1 MDISEK
7 YKKLTSIEHILK
19 RSGMYIGSVEEIE
32 TNMWI
37 NDNDNNNK
45 IINKEIKYSPGLYK
59 IFDEIIVNAY
69 DQTIR
74 DKTVTQIKV
83 NFDII
88 NNKITVFNN
97 GMGID
102 VVIHPKEK
110 IYVPELIFSHLRTS
124 TSFSDNASE
133 TGGTYGYGA
142 KLTAIFSTFFEV
154 EIGDPVNKKKFTQ
167 HYKNNL
173 SFRSKPKV
181 ALYNKKDGY
190 VNITFQPDLK
200 YFKMD
205 KLTNDTINLMK
216 RRVYD
221 IASLVRPNV
230 KVYLDEQLIITNTF
244 EKYVGLYTTSDQIKQ
259 YCDNNKWKII
269 ITPSDGNY
277 KQMSFVNGVN
287 TKNGGKHV
295 EYVMNRI
302 IKGIKEIIEHKYK
315 TTKIKTQFIKD
326 NIWLFLSCVIE
337 NPTFSSQSKDE
348 LTTTINKIGNINDTC
363 DIDNNFIKKI
373 FTKLNFDTLITQQ
386 IKYIQSHEIKELD
399 KKSKKKLI
407 GIKKLYDANY
417 AGTKKSLD
425 CTLILTE
432 GDSAKTMAIS
442 GTSAIKNGNN
452 IYGVFPL
459 KGKLLNVREATHS
472 QLINNEEFKN
482 LKQII
487 GLQLNKE
494 YTENN
499 IHELRYGSILLM
511 MDADVDGSHIKG
523 LFINMIHYYWP
534 SLLKIKG
541 FIKMFITPIVKVSY
555 KNDVLSFF
563 NLSDYNNWKKKN
575 DYVKWNIKY
584 YKGLGSNTSTE
595 AKEYFLNLHKH
606 VIEFNWTEN
615 NDDSILL
622 AFSKS
627 QADKRKKWLKNYNS
641 ENVIDYSKKF
651 ITYKDFIHKE
661 LIHFSNYDNIRSIPN
676 LLDGLKPS
684 QRKVLYASFKKNLVN
699 DIKVAQFSGY
709 VAEQTSYHH
718 GEISL
723 INTIINMA
731 QNFVGSN
738 NINLLTPNG
747 QFGTR
752 IQGGK
757 DCSSPRYIFTKLE
770 EITRYIY
777 HRDDDNILIYLDDDG
792 FIIEPNY
799 YIPVIPMI
807 LVNGSEGIGSGYS
820 TTIPQFNP
828 LDIIINTENRINGQ
842 KFKEMIPWIK
852 NFKGKIIKHK
862 KNTYLSKGI
871 FHRED
876 NILHITELPVGVWTE
891 SYKYFIDTIILD
903 LDYISGV
910 KNNSTDIEIDFKIK
924 FSDKNVLKKMTDS
937 EIEKV
942 FGLVRSINAT
952 NMYLFDSNGKLKK
965 YNDVTDILEEFY
977 KVRLEYYDLRKKYIL
992 NKLENEIAILES
1004 KVKFI
1009 NLVVNK
1015 KIDIFNKPKNDIL
1028 NIMDRHNFVKIKD
1041 ETSYDY
1047 LIKMSF
1053 YSLTKEKIDELR
1065 KTLNEKQLMF
1075 NKLKST
1081 KIENMWL
1088 TDLKELKKLI
1098 I

>member
-32 TNMWI
+32 TQMWI
-37 NDNDNNNK
+37 HDNNK
-45 IINKEIKYSPGLYK
+45 IVKKEIKYSPGLYK

-74 DKTVTQIKV
+74 DKTVTKIKV
-83 NFDII
+83 SFDIS
-88 NNKITVFNN
+88 NNKINVFNN
-97 GMGID
+97 GVGID
-102 VVIHPKEK
+102 VVMHPKEK

-124 TSFSDNASE
+124 TSFSDIASE

-142 KLTAIFSTFFEV
+142 KLTAIFSTIFEV
-154 EIGDPVNKKKFTQ
+154 EIGDPINKKKFMQ
-167 HYKNNL
+167 YYKNNL

-181 ALYNKKDGY
+181 ISYNKKEGY

-205 KLTNDTINLMK
+205 KLTIDTINLMK

-230 KVYLDEQLIITNTF
+230 KVYLNEQLIETNTF
-244 EKYVGLYTTSDQIKQ
+244 EKYVGLFTTSEQIKQ

-269 ITPSDGNY
+269 ITASNDNY
-277 KQMSFVNGVN
+277 KQISFVNGVN
-287 TKNGGKHV
+287 TKNGGRHV
-295 EYVMNRI
+295 DYVMNKI

-315 TTKIKTQFIKD
+315 TTRIKTQFIKD
-326 NIWLFLSCVIE
+326 HIWLFLSCVVE
-337 NPTFSSQSKDE
+337 NPTFASQSKDE
-348 LTTTINKIGNINDTC
+348 LTTTINKISSIDDNC

-373 FTKLNFDTLITQQ
+373 FTKLDFDTIINQQ
-386 IKYIQSHEIKELD
+386 IKYIQAHEIKELD

-417 AGTKKSLD
+417 AGTKKSSE

-442 GTSAIKNGNN
+442 GLSAIKNGNN
-452 IYGVFPL
+452 IYGVYPL

-494 YTENN
+494 YTKDN
-499 IHELRYGSILLM
+499 INELRYSSILLM

-523 LFINMIHYYWP
+523 LLINIIHYYWP
-534 SLLKIKG
+534 SLLQIEG
-541 FIKMFITPIVKVSY
+541 FIKMFITPIVKVSH
-555 KNDVLSFF
+555 KNDILSFF

-575 DYVKWNIKY
+575 DYIKWNIKY
-584 YKGLGSNTSTE
+584 YKGLGSNTAVET
-595 AKEYFLNLHKH
+595 KEYFINLDKH
-606 VIEFNWTEN
+606 VINFKWVN
-615 NDDSILL
+615 NSDESILL
-622 AFSKS
+622 AFSKG

-641 ENVIDYSKKF
+641 NDILDYSKK
-651 ITYKDFIHKE
+651 IVSYKDFIHKE
-661 LIHFSNYDNIRSIPN
+661 LIHFSNYDNIRSIPCM
-676 LLDGLKPS
+676 LDGLKPS
-684 QRKVLYASFKKNLVN
+684 QRKVLYASFKKNLLN
-699 DIKVAQFSGY
+699 DIKVAQFGGY

-723 INTIINMA
+723 VNTIINMA
-731 QNFVGSN
+731 QNFIGSN

-777 HRDDDNILIYLDDDG
+777 HKDDDRILNYLDDDG
-792 FIIEPNY
+792 FTIEPNY
-799 YIPVIPMI
+799 YIPIIPMI

-820 TTIPQFNP
+820 TYIPKFNP
-828 LDIIINTENRINGQ
+828 NDIINNIENRIKGT
-842 KFKEMIPWIK
+842 KFTQMIPWFN
-852 NFKGKIIKHK
+852 NFKGKIIKNK
-862 KNTYLSKGI
+862 KNMYLSKGV
-871 FHRED
+871 FSKED
-876 NILHITELPVGVWTE
+876 NILHISELPIGVWTE
-891 SYKYFIDTIILD
+891 SYKYFIDIIITD
-903 LDYISGV
+903 LDYIHSV
-910 KNNSTDIEIDFKIK
+910 KNNSTDVEIDFKIK
-924 FSDKNVLKKMTDS
+924 FNDKNTLKKMTDS
-937 EIEKV
+937 EIEKI

-952 NMYLFDSNGKLKK
+952 NMYLFGSDNKLKK

-977 KVRLEYYDLRKKYIL
+977 NVRLEYYDLRKKYML
-992 NKLENEIAILES
+992 DKLENEIKILES
-1004 KVKFI
+1004 KMKFI
-1009 NLVVNK
+1009 NLVINK
-1015 KIDIFNKPKNDIL
+1015 KIDIFNKPKNKIISIIEEHKL
-1028 NIMDRHNFVKIKD
+1028 IKIKD
-1041 ETSYDY
+1041 EPVYDY
-1047 LIKMSF
+1047 LIRMSF

-1081 KIENMWL
+1081 KIENIWL
-1088 TDLKELKKLI
+1088 IDLKELRQYIKSQ
-1098 I
+1098 